1 MMSPAIN
8 NVRINPE
15 KGKKKHQGKPA
26 IVCVYVSPR
35 AVTALSSDETFD
47 ADETTSIDNYLV
59 RYQLV
64 LDISF

>member
-1 MMSPAIN
+1 
-8 NVRINPE
+8 
-15 KGKKKHQGKPA
+15 
-26 IVCVYVSPR
+26 VSPR
-35 AVTALSSDETFD
+35 AVTALSSDGTFD